1 MMSDHQTVGGYTK
14 VAQVI
19 SVDLPLLGQMKPGD
33 KIKFKEVS
41 LDTAQAL
48 MIEQAERMRGILE

>member
-1 MMSDHQTVGGYTK
+1 
-14 VAQVI
+14 
-19 SVDLPLLGQMKPGD
+19 MKPGD